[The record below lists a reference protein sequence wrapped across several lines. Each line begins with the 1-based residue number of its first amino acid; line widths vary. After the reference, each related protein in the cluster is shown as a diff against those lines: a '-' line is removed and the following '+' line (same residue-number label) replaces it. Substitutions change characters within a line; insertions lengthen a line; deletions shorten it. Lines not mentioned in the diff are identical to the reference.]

1 MVGTD
6 PEPPMASSGCTLVAW
21 IAFGVYSLSFLPMGF
36 YFFYIG
42 FLFFLNP
49 LFHTVPNSDYR
60 VVLGGISWLA
70 NPILLVGMVA
80 LGMGERRT
88 AAVLGIISL
97 GCGLCAA
104 PCIIHPVQFPAYLLW
119 LGSMA
124 LVVCGSLLREK
135 RADEMNNR
143 SEHAEVEPDR
153 LERADETNNR
163 SGHAEVEPDRLERAD
178 GKPLSKREV
187 ERMMELYDELP

>member
-1 MVGTD
+1 ML
-6 PEPPMASSGCTLVAW
+6 A
-21 IAFGVYSLSFLPMGF
+21 
-36 YFFYIG
+36 
-42 FLFFLNP
+42 
-49 LFHTVPNSDYR
+49 
-60 VVLGGISWLA
+60 GISWLA

-124 LVVCGSLLREK
+124 LVVRGSLLREK

-153 LERADETNNR
+153 LDALTKRTIARGTPR
-163 SGHAEVEPDRLERAD
+163 SSPTD
-178 GKPLSKREV
+178 
-187 ERMMELYDELP
+187 